1 MKHVHHIVPKH
12 MGGTDDSSNLVELT
26 IEEHAEAH
34 KKLYEEYGMEEDKIA
49 WLGLSGQIGKEEI
62 VKRVLSE
69 AGKKSARM
77 NKEIQRESGRKTGL
91 ANKGRVPWNKGK
103 KMSEEFRET
112 LRTSSKVKPP
122 SRKGAKHSE
131 ETKER
136 MRAAALNRKKNSGVN
151 YGCYGSAEQEVVLQ
165 LPGDRN

>member
-1 MKHVHHIVPKH
+1 
-12 MGGTDDSSNLVELT
+12 MGGTDDLSNLAELT

-34 KKLYEEYGMEEDKIA
+34 KKLYEEHGMEEDKIA

-62 VKRVLSE
+62 IKKVLQE
-69 AGKKSARM
+69 
-77 NKEIQRESGRKTGL
+77 NGRKRGL

-122 SRKGAKHSE
+122 SQKGRKRSE
-131 ETKER
+131 ESKQR
-136 MRAAALNRKKNSGVN
+136 MREAQLNRRKKN
-151 YGCYGSAEQEVVLQ
+151 EE
-165 LPGDRN
+165 